1 VSIGETP
8 DLLGGLQTDPIV
20 LQLPNSKILF
30 RIEPQIDLTNAKIKS
45 DIFQNNVEYPVSYS
59 IEELYLRTTTKKD
72 IFGKDFLHD
81 YDPMFKKVLE
91 IEKKN

>member
-1 VSIGETP
+1 MALKAVRGT
-8 DLLGGLQTDPIV
+8 
-20 LQLPNSKILF
+20 
-30 RIEPQIDLTNAKIKS
+30 
-45 DIFQNNVEYPVSYS
+45 
-59 IEELYLRTTTKKD
+59 KD